1 MAAKLLTDLSKAL
14 RLGPRGW
21 CDLARAT
28 VELALASRQLAAH
41 SASDLIS
48 RAREVRPAA
57 ASVPLTLRQRQMVK
71 RVAYAIPRMGGRV
84 PWRADCL
91 VQALAARHWLAR
103 YGIASA
109 LCIGVRNEAEFAAH
123 AWLKVGQEVVTGGDI
138 SSFAPLIT
146 PGREHTWGHSEP
158 NGR

>member
-1 MAAKLLTDLSKAL
+1 MAAKLLTNLSKAL

-28 VELALASRQLAAH
+28 LELALASRQLGTH

-48 RAREVRPAA
+48 RAREVWPAA
-57 ASVPLTLRQRQMVK
+57 ASGPLSLRQRQMVA
-71 RVAYAIPRMGGRV
+71 RVAFAIPRTGDRV

-103 YGIASA
+103 YGIVSA

-123 AWLKVGQEVVTGGDI
+123 AWLKVGQDVVTGGDI

-146 PGREHTWGHSEP
+146 PDREQGRGPPAP

>member
-28 VELALASRQLAAH
+28 LELAVASRQLVAH

-57 ASVPLTLRQRQMVK
+57 ASVPLSPHQRQMIA
-71 RVAYAIPRMGGRV
+71 RVALAIPRMGGRV

-109 LCIGVRNEAEFAAH
+109 LCIGIRNEAEFEAH
-123 AWLKVGQEVVTGGDI
+123 AWLKVGQDVVTGGDI

-146 PGREHTWGHSEP
+146 PDREQAQGHPAP